1 MLAQGGIETRELAAR
16 LRDYV
21 RSSLHVSLELAPW
34 ANVGSLP
41 VFLAKEF
48 GYVHGRLLSANCVF
62 VLVGPE
68 ADMTPAELGRRHD
81 SLKRATDDVIIFTF
95 DHMSSCNRARLIER
109 AVPFVVPGN
118 QLYVPS
124 LAADLREHFRA
135 RPPGAEDHLS
145 PAAQVVTLRHLL
157 LLGHDDWSPGQLAKD
172 LQYSA
177 MTVGRAFEELASHR
191 LARIEP
197 RGRSKYLAFEA
208 DPAETFAGV
217 RDLLRSPVI
226 ASHYFTSRP
235 LPEGSAGFHVPAR
248 LPLGGL
254 TALSERSMIA
264 SSGVRHFAVGPA
276 DWKALRDDKNL
287 SEVAI
292 AEDGQFALDVW
303 RYDPV
308 VVTGERK
315 TDPLSLYLQFREDSD
330 ERVVSAA
337 RHLLEPYPWFQDQ
350 IGSEPTSRAWKTA
363 MP

>member
-1 MLAQGGIETRELAAR
+1 MLVFEMMLEQGEIELEELAAK

-21 RSSLHVSLELAPW
+21 RSALHVSLDLAPW
-34 ANVGSLP
+34 ANVASLP

-48 GYVHGRLLSANCVF
+48 EYVQGRLLSANCVF
-62 VLVGPE
+62 VLVRPE
-68 ADMTPAELGRRHD
+68 ADMTPAELERRHD
-81 SLKRATDDVIIFTF
+81 SLKHATDDVIIFTF

-118 QLYVPS
+118 QLYIPS
-124 LAADLREHFRA
+124 LAADLREHFRT
-135 RPPGAEDHLS
+135 RPPVAEDHLS

-157 LLGHDDWSPGQLAKD
+157 LPEHDDWSPSRLAKD

-177 MTVGRAFEELASHR
+177 MTVGRAFEELVSQR
-191 LARIEP
+191 LARVES
-197 RGRSKYLAFEA
+197 RGRRKCLAFEA
-208 DPAETFAGV
+208 GPAETFARV

-226 ASHYFTSRP
+226 ASHYFTGRP
-235 LPEGSAGFHVPAR
+235 TPKGPAGAYVPEH

-264 SSGVRHFAVGPA
+264 SSGIRHFAVGPA
-276 DWKALRDDKNL
+276 DWKVLRHYRNF
-287 SEVAI
+287 SEVAL

-308 VVTGERK
+308 IVTGEHK
-315 TDPLSLYLQFREDSD
+315 ADPLSLYLQFREDRD

-337 RHLLEPYPWFQDQ
+337 KHLLEAYPWFRD
-350 IGSEPTSRAWKTA
+350 
-363 MP
+363 